1 MSGHSKWATIKRKK
15 AGIDA
20 KRGKVFTKYI
30 KEIIVAARA
39 GGGDQNANPR
49 LRTAILGAKSVN
61 MPAENIERAIK
72 KGTGELEG
80 VNYEEVTYEG
90 YGPGGIAILI
100 DSLTDNRNRTT
111 GELRHILTKGGG
123 RMAEAGSVQWMFHSK
138 GQIVVPRTAADEDTL
153 LELVLD
159 AGAEDVGLDDPEIYE
174 ITTPLAQFD
183 VVKNALAQKGIATSS
198 AEIAKVAQNLIVLSE
213 KDAETALKLME
224 ALEDNDDV
232 QRVSSNLDIADDVLT
247 KLQS

>member
-15 AGIDA
+15 AATDA

-49 LRTAILGAKSVN
+49 LRTAVLGAKSVN
-61 MPAENIERAIK
+61 MPADNIERAIK

-100 DSLTDNRNRTT
+100 ESLTDNRNRTT
-111 GELRHILTKGGG
+111 GEIRHILTKAGG
-123 RMAEAGSVQWMFHSK
+123 RMAEAGAVQWMFHAK
-138 GQIVVPRTAADEDTL
+138 GQVAVPRAAVDEDTL
-153 LELVLD
+153 IELALD
-159 AGAEDVGLDDPEIYE
+159 AGAEDVTTDDPDHYE
-174 ITTPLAQFD
+174 ITTPLAQLEA
-183 VVKNALAQKGIATSS
+183 VKAALAKKGITPSS
-198 AEIAKVAQNLIVLSE
+198 AEVAKVPQSTIALSE
-213 KDAETALKLME
+213 KDAEQALKLME
-224 ALEDNDDV
+224 ALEDHDDV
-232 QRVSSNLDIADDVLT
+232 QRISSNLDIADEVLS
-247 KLQS
+247 KLQQ

>member
-15 AGIDA
+15 AATDA
-20 KRGKVFTKYI
+20 KRGKIFTKYI

-49 LRTAILGAKSVN
+49 LRTAVLGAKSVN
-61 MPAENIERAIK
+61 MPADNIERAIK

-80 VNYEEVTYEG
+80 VNYEEITYEG

-111 GELRHILTKGGG
+111 GEIRHILTKAGG
-123 RMAEAGSVQWMFHSK
+123 RMADAGAVQWMFQSK
-138 GQIVVPRTAADEDTL
+138 GQIVVPRSAIEEDAL

-159 AGAEDVGLDDPEIYE
+159 AGAEDVGTDGPESYE
-174 ITTPLAQFD
+174 ITAPLSHLEA
-183 VVKNALAQKGIATSS
+183 VKAALAKRGVTLTS
-198 AEIAKVAQNLIVLSE
+198 AEIAKVPQNTIALTE
-213 KDAETALKLME
+213 KDAEQALKLME
-224 ALEDNDDV
+224 VLEDHDDV
-232 QRVSSNLDIADDVLT
+232 QRISSNLDIADEVLS
-247 KLQS
+247 KLQP